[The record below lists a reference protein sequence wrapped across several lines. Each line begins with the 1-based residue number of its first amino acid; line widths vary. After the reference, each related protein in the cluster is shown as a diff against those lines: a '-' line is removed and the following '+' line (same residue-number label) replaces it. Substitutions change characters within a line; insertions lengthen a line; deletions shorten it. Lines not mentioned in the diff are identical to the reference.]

1 MTPNQ
6 IKATLAKVDADVR
19 ASTQHTAAL
28 RRDSSSLD
36 RRWAIDES
44 RCTDQN
50 CTNRRCSCKGR
61 SR

>member
-1 MTPNQ
+1 MTNNE

-28 RRDSSSLD
+28 RRGP
-36 RRWAIDES
+36 AIDDGACTDP
-44 RCTDQN
+44 RCTN
-50 CTNRRCSCKGR
+50 ARCSCQRR